1 MNDPLAHDLDE
12 RLRREFDTAFAE
24 DGFTA
29 RVMQALPPRPGRR
42 AWPLTA
48 AALAGSVLA
57 WLSLAPSTL
66 VELAAAEWLAA
77 DPGPHSAIVL
87 ALLFGIG
94 VLGCAWALEE
104 GP

>member
-1 MNDPLAHDLDE
+1 MNEPHLLEFDE
-12 RLRREFDTAFAE
+12 RLRRAFEAE
-24 DGFTA
+24 VADGGFTA
-29 RVMQALPPRPGRR
+29 RVMQALPPRPRRR

-66 VELAAAEWLAA
+66 VELAAVEWLAA
-77 DPGPHSAIVL
+77 DPGPHAAVLL
-87 ALLFGIG
+87 ALLGGMG